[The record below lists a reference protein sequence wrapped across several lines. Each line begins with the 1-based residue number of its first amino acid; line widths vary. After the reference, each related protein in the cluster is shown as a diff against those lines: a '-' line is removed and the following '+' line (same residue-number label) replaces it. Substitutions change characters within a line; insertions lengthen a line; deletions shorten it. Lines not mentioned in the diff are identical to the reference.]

1 MLKNY
6 IKIALRNIIRHKL
19 YSFIN
24 ISGLAVGMACC
35 ILILLWV
42 QHELSYDRFHENIEN
57 LYRVYEKWELGD
69 QDFYHDN
76 TPGPLA
82 EDMKNRFPEV
92 INSTR
97 FLYAG
102 GKPIRYGEKSYYEQ
116 YLYYADQSFLD
127 MFSFPLIRGNKE
139 SALKDPSSIVI
150 SNEIAK
156 KYFADEDPIGKIIT
170 IDNSIDFRVSG
181 ILEDIPQNTHFRHI
195 DFIVP
200 FTQTEALIN
209 ETFENWNQN
218 WPRTYILLQDGT
230 SYKKF
235 EKKITGIVKKYFR
248 TPITLFLQPVKNINL
263 YTLTGEADNII
274 YIYIFSLIAFFILLI
289 GCINFINLTTAMS
302 NVRSKEVGLR
312 KTFGAYKSNIISQ
325 FFIESVLLSIFALIF
340 AIALV
345 ELFIP
350 VLNNIS
356 GSEVTLDFLKSKFHI
371 HMVLFIAVLTG
382 IMSGAY
388 PAIYLASMQ
397 PAKVFKGV
405 FVTGTQRSKF
415 RNILVVM
422 QFTISIILLISTMI
436 IYKQMSFI
444 YEGDLGYDK
453 DHLIYLSMLGDS
465 NKKYEIIKNELLKN
479 PNIINVTSTTRL
491 PISGGDSFSSFNWE
505 GKLANQSI
513 LMNTIGVDYNYIE
526 AMGMQMASGR
536 TFQQKKSHSIEEE
549 GEIEIILN
557 EEAIRRM
564 GIESPVGK
572 KCGSGQRLDWTI
584 IGIVKDFHF
593 ATLHKEIEPIL
604 IYASPEEA
612 KLILIQIGSE
622 KISETINYLE
632 STWQKINPSIP
643 CSYNFL
649 NERITTLYSTEEQIR
664 KLLQYFTFLAIFIAG
679 IGLYGLA
686 SFITEQ
692 RSKEIG
698 IRKVLGATIPNIL
711 FLLTKDFT
719 KLVLMANIIA
729 WPIAYYAMN
738 RWLYNFA
745 YRTNIGLSTFI
756 FSATLALFIA
766 LVTVSYKSIKA
777 ALANPIEALRY
788 E

>member
-19 YSFIN
+19 YSFVN
-24 ISGLAVGMACC
+24 ISGLAVGMACF

-57 LYRVYEKWELGD
+57 LYRVYEKWEIGG

-82 EDMKNRFPEV
+82 EDLKNKFPEV
-92 INSTR
+92 VNSTR

-116 YLYYADQSFLD
+116 YLYYADQAFLD

-156 KYFADEDPIGKIIT
+156 KYFGDEDPIGKIIT

-200 FTQTEALIN
+200 FTQTETLIN

-218 WPRTYILLQDGT
+218 WPRTYILLQDGI

-235 EKKITGIVKKYFR
+235 EKKITGIVRKYFR

-263 YTLTGEADNII
+263 YTFTGEADNII

-325 FFIESVLLSIFALIF
+325 FFIESVLLSLFALLL

-356 GSEVTLDFLKSKFHI
+356 GAEVSLDFLKNRFHI
-371 HMVLFIAVLTG
+371 HVVLFVAVLTG
-382 IMSGAY
+382 IISGAY
-388 PAIYLASMQ
+388 PAIYLASFQ

-405 FVTGTQRSKF
+405 FISGTQKAKF

-444 YEGDLGYDK
+444 NESDLGYDK
-453 DHLIYLSMLGDS
+453 DHLIYLFMLGDS
-465 NKKYEIIKNELLKN
+465 HKRYEVIKNELLKN
-479 PNIINVTSTTRL
+479 PNIINVTSTTML

-505 GKLANQSI
+505 GKIANQSI

-526 AMGMQMASGR
+526 AMGMKLASGR
-536 TFQQKKSHSIEEE
+536 TFRQKKNYSEE
-549 GEIEIILN
+549 GETEIILN

-564 GIESPVGK
+564 GIEFPVGK
-572 KCGSGQRLDWTI
+572 KCGSGQKLDWTI

-593 ATLHKEIEPIL
+593 ANLREEIEPIL

-612 KLILIQIGSE
+612 KLILIRIGSE

-632 STWQKINPSIP
+632 SSWQKINPSIP

-649 NERITTLYSTEEQIR
+649 NERIATLYSTEEQIR

-692 RSKEIG
+692 RTKEIG
-698 IRKVLGATIPNIL
+698 IRKVLGATVPKIL
-711 FLLTKDFT
+711 LLLTKDFT
-719 KLVLMANIIA
+719 KWVLIANIIA
-729 WPIAYYAMN
+729 WPVAYYAMHS
-738 RWLYNFA
+738 WLQNFA
-745 YRTNIGLSTFI
+745 YRTNIGLLTFI
-756 FSATLALFIA
+756 VAAALALVIA
-766 LVTVSYKSIKA
+766 LITVSYHALKA
-777 ALANPIEALRY
+777 AYANPIEALRY